1 VAIWRSALESLDI
14 MSFWLDKRVLI
25 TGHTGFKGSWLTLA
39 LLESGAM
46 VFGFALEAEQFSLF
60 NQLSNIG
67 RIDSCIGDIRDRKK
81 LTKNIAKVQPDII
94 FHLAA
99 QPLVLASYEK
109 PYETFDVNLMGTASL
124 LEAAFDAGFEGTLV
138 MVTSD
143 KVYENNNSGHKFE
156 ENDRLGGG
164 DPYSASKAGSEF
176 IIKSYGETIFST
188 NGKIKLVSARSG
200 NVIGGGDWASN
211 RVIPDIIRSI
221 ETKEVLQVRSPNSTR
236 PWMHVLDTINGY
248 LKLASHISSSG
259 QFGYNGSYNF
269 GPNTGSY
276 SVENILEELSKYFKV
291 NWIAKDTSKGC
302 QEAVELGL
310 NSKKAR
316 DQLGWE
322 PLFQFSKAVECT
334 AQWYLAYLSGE
345 VMDEFTRRQ
354 IASFLGG
361 NK

>member
-1 VAIWRSALESLDI
+1 

-39 LLESGAM
+39 LLESGAK
-46 VFGFALEAEQFSLF
+46 VSGFALEAERLSLF
-60 NQLSNIG
+60 NQISTTG
-67 RIDSCIGDIRDRKK
+67 KIDSCIADIRDRKT
-81 LTKNIAKVQPDII
+81 LTENITEVQPDVI

-99 QPLVLASYEK
+99 QPLVLKSYEK
-109 PYETFDVNLMGTASL
+109 PFETFDVNLMGTASL
-124 LEAAFDAGFEGTLV
+124 LEAANDAGFSGTLV

-143 KVYENNNSGHKFE
+143 KVYENDNTGRKFD

-164 DPYSASKAGSEF
+164 DPYSASKAASEF
-176 IIKSYGETIFST
+176 IIKSYGETIFSK
-188 NGKIKLVSARSG
+188 NDKIKLVSARSG

-221 ETKEVLQVRSPNSTR
+221 ETKEVLEVRSPNSTR
-236 PWMHVLDTINGY
+236 PWMHVLDSINGY

-276 SVENILEELSKYFKV
+276 SVENILEELSKYFEV
-291 NWIAKDTSKGC
+291 NWVARDTSKGC

-322 PLFQFSKAVECT
+322 PSLQFSKAVECT

-345 VMDEFTRRQ
+345 AMDEFTRKQ
-354 IASFLGG
+354 IATYLGG
-361 NK
+361 GK

>member
-1 VAIWRSALESLDI
+1 MESLGI
-14 MSFWLDKRVLI
+14 MSFWLYKRVLI

-39 LLESGAM
+39 LLESGAK
-46 VFGFALEAEQFSLF
+46 VSGFALEAERLSLF
-60 NQLSNIG
+60 NQISTTG
-67 RIDSCIGDIRDRKK
+67 KIDSCIADIRDRKT
-81 LTKNIAKVQPDII
+81 LTENITEVQPDVI

-99 QPLVLASYEK
+99 QPLVLKSYEK
-109 PYETFDVNLMGTASL
+109 PFETFDVNLMGTASL
-124 LEAAFDAGFEGTLV
+124 LEAANDAGFSGTLV

-143 KVYENNNSGHKFE
+143 KVYENDNTGQKFD

-164 DPYSASKAGSEF
+164 DPYSASKAASEF
-176 IIKSYGETIFST
+176 IIKSYGETIFSK
-188 NGKIKLVSARSG
+188 NDKIKLVSARSG

-211 RVIPDIIRSI
+211 RVVPDIIRSI
-221 ETKEVLQVRSPNSTR
+221 ETKEVLEVRSPNSTR
-236 PWMHVLDTINGY
+236 PWMHVLDSINGY

-276 SVENILEELSKYFKV
+276 SVENILEELSKYFEV
-291 NWIAKDTSKGC
+291 NWVARDTSKGC

-322 PLFQFSKAVECT
+322 PSLQFSKAVECT

-345 VMDEFTRRQ
+345 AMDEFTRKQ
-354 IASFLGG
+354 IATYLGG
-361 NK
+361 GK

>member
-1 VAIWRSALESLDI
+1 MESLGI

-39 LLESGAM
+39 LLESGAK
-46 VFGFALEAEQFSLF
+46 VSGFALEAERLSLF
-60 NQLSNIG
+60 NQLSTTG
-67 RIDSCIGDIRDRKK
+67 KIDSCIGDIRDRKT
-81 LTKNIAKVQPDII
+81 LTENITEVQPDVI

-99 QPLVLASYEK
+99 QPLVLKSYEK
-109 PYETFDVNLMGTASL
+109 PFETFDVNLMGTASL
-124 LEAAFDAGFEGTLV
+124 LEAANDAGFSGTIV

-143 KVYENNNSGHKFE
+143 KVYENDNTGRKFD

-164 DPYSASKAGSEF
+164 DPYSASKAASEF
-176 IIKSYGETIFST
+176 IIKSYGETIFSK
-188 NGKIKLVSARSG
+188 NDKIKLVSARSG

-211 RVIPDIIRSI
+211 RVVPDIIRSI
-221 ETKEVLQVRSPNSTR
+221 ETKKVLEVRSPNSTR
-236 PWMHVLDTINGY
+236 PWMHVLDSINGY

-259 QFGYNGSYNF
+259 QFGYNGSYNL

-276 SVENILEELSKYFKV
+276 SVENILEELSKYFEV
-291 NWIAKDTSKGC
+291 NWVTKDTFEGC

-316 DQLGWE
+316 DHLGWE
-322 PLFQFSKAVECT
+322 PSLQFSKAVECT

-345 VMDEFTRRQ
+345 DMDEFTRKQ
-354 IASFLGG
+354 IATYLGG
-361 NK
+361 GK

>member
-1 VAIWRSALESLDI
+1 MESLGI

-39 LLESGAM
+39 LLESGAK
-46 VFGFALEAEQFSLF
+46 VSGFALEAERLSLF
-60 NQLSNIG
+60 NQISTTG
-67 RIDSCIGDIRDRKK
+67 KIDSCIADIRDRKT
-81 LTKNIAKVQPDII
+81 LTENITEVQPDVI

-99 QPLVLASYEK
+99 QPLVLKSYEK
-109 PYETFDVNLMGTASL
+109 PFETFDVNLMGTASL
-124 LEAAFDAGFEGTLV
+124 LEAANDAGFSGTLV

-143 KVYENNNSGHKFE
+143 KVYENDNTGRKFD

-164 DPYSASKAGSEF
+164 DPYSASKAASEF
-176 IIKSYGETIFST
+176 IIKSYGETIFSK
-188 NGKIKLVSARSG
+188 NDKIKLVSARSG
-200 NVIGGGDWASN
+200 TVIGGGDWASN
-211 RVIPDIIRSI
+211 RVVPDIIRSI
-221 ETKEVLQVRSPNSTR
+221 ETKEVLEVRSPNSTR
-236 PWMHVLDTINGY
+236 PWMHVLDSINGY

-276 SVENILEELSKYFKV
+276 SVENILEELSKYFEV
-291 NWIAKDTSKGC
+291 NWVARDTSKGC

-322 PLFQFSKAVECT
+322 PSLQFSKAVECT

-345 VMDEFTRRQ
+345 AMDEFTRKQ
-354 IASFLGG
+354 IATYLGG
-361 NK
+361 GK